1 MFLWHCCGKISISMY
16 DRREQYGFLKNI
28 IILIPKIYSCP
39 CQNLSYKYSK
49 QCSICCDSLRPILFC
64 DILCQDIYYIF
75 PSSWAWWKFYLSINT
90 VRILLLCQ
98 INKYLKHETTNN
110 LMHEYNSYS
119 LLSPKRHTFL
129 LYVMLSKA
137 AIQLDKQNLFEWF
150 TKT

>member
-1 MFLWHCCGKISISMY
+1 MIDFHKHVFVTLLRKEYMN
-16 DRREQYGFLKNI
+16 DRREQYSFLKNI
-28 IILIPKIYSCP
+28 MILIPKIYPCP

-119 LLSPKRHTFL
+119 LLKAYELTFWIKWIRFFIF
-129 LYVMLSKA
+129 LY
-137 AIQLDKQNLFEWF
+137 DK
-150 TKT
+150 